1 MGFEYLWG
9 GDSTTSL
16 GILLHCL
23 ITLMGTNILIFQLN
37 SLYFSWCSPS
47 CTSPGYNQ
55 EETVSEV
62 LLLPG
67 FTPTPTHSYTWKC
80 SPLLSPLFSRLNTP
94 SLLRLSSCE
103 MLQYLKDLCC
113 TFQEHPSLCCLG
125 SLMEGSGCWG
135 WLPWASHAA
144 AHTWA
149 GTATVQ
155 GTCWSPPCQ
164 LCCCIVAEITLQ
176 PDRRWMG
183 WFFGLGG

>member
-113 TFQEHPSLCCLG
+113 TFQEHPCLCCLG
-125 SLMEGSGCWG
+125 SLMEGSGCWAG
-135 WLPWASHAA
+135 YLGQAMLQPIRGQGLPLCREPAGAPRASSAA
-144 AHTWA
+144 ALW
-149 GTATVQ
+149 Q
-155 GTCWSPPCQ
+155 
-164 LCCCIVAEITLQ
+164 
-176 PDRRWMG
+176 R
-183 WFFGLGG
+183 